1 MLVPVVLVA
10 ALLAADVYSLAPA
23 PKNMNGEYLTSQS
36 TNLFGKQTFNTDF
49 ASKGHEYFDV
59 YSPEI
64 NSTYGMVYWTQM
76 KDVSLPLNIKERFD
90 GKVIA
95 ITGYEMDQVL
105 KDETSVPINWAYNH
119 HYVGWIQ
126 GKNSEMVLAPARETE
141 HSYWMRGD
149 GTKYMARTKQPDA
162 DPTSAIPTSQIFA
175 EGNGGES
182 RKSFHGYPDGVAQL
196 VESPVKF
203 VLNPMQIDTYNRDLK
218 LGEPFKAGPLPPE
231 AESPQGADYSGL
243 LECPC
248 TDRLYKQISLTYS
261 TRNAGTCGSQNR
273 IYNAT
278 KCFDGIKQ
286 LENGI
291 VLKGAKII
299 NDPNRAA
306 GCTFDK
312 SASVGYFNNAVE
324 GNDCG
329 GGSVSD
335 VVASGIVE
343 NKLTGVQ
350 LNVTLKEN
358 NAFIQLSGPAAVWFG
373 VGLNANQMSDLP
385 YALIVSDI
393 NGKVTV
399 TERKLGSHAPGSELK
414 PSIKVIS
421 NTVTGKTRTVFLQR
435 PMAGRTD
442 DYYTFDLDQDN
453 TIPVI
458 LAAGSSLEFA
468 YHKVHDSTSL
478 SLFNEAAS
486 TCVCNTGTKGEIC
499 GNTVGGCIPF
509 GNTGGQ
515 DLRGKRCPDEPLSD
529 LAKQGNSI
537 CTVQQYQGGLRCCH
551 HKNILLSK
559 TQNPW
564 PGQILSYRMKF
575 RFWFQEYKPETKS
588 TKASHLNLVRFYWQ
602 TESFAGEYNVPKG
615 SLSRPG
621 TRKNAKGGYEYQI
634 TSQWQVE
641 DMVWGCDP
649 RTSSDH
655 CTGNVNG
662 THNTGIQLRYAGGHC
677 HAPSCA
683 YIELSTNATGE
694 WKQLCRQLPHI
705 GEGKIDKD
713 KYDEKGYIALPPC
726 LWGTKEEGLLEP
738 VTLPFGS
745 WLRSV
750 KINNSTNGHYGEMA
764 SWQMRG
770 VMV

>member
-1 MLVPVVLVA
+1 
-10 ALLAADVYSLAPA
+10 
-23 PKNMNGEYLTSQS
+23 
-36 TNLFGKQTFNTDF
+36 
-49 ASKGHEYFDV
+49 
-59 YSPEI
+59 
-64 NSTYGMVYWTQM
+64 
-76 KDVSLPLNIKERFD
+76 
-90 GKVIA
+90 
-95 ITGYEMDQVL
+95 
-105 KDETSVPINWAYNH
+105 
-119 HYVGWIQ
+119 
-126 GKNSEMVLAPARETE
+126 
-141 HSYWMRGD
+141 
-149 GTKYMARTKQPDA
+149 
-162 DPTSAIPTSQIFA
+162 
-175 EGNGGES
+175 
-182 RKSFHGYPDGVAQL
+182 
-196 VESPVKF
+196 
-203 VLNPMQIDTYNRDLK
+203 
-218 LGEPFKAGPLPPE
+218 
-231 AESPQGADYSGL
+231 
-243 LECPC
+243 
-248 TDRLYKQISLTYS
+248 
-261 TRNAGTCGSQNR
+261 
-273 IYNAT
+273 
-278 KCFDGIKQ
+278 
-286 LENGI
+286 
-291 VLKGAKII
+291 
-299 NDPNRAA
+299 
-306 GCTFDK
+306 
-312 SASVGYFNNAVE
+312 
-324 GNDCG
+324 
-329 GGSVSD
+329 
-335 VVASGIVE
+335 
-343 NKLTGVQ
+343 
-350 LNVTLKEN
+350 
-358 NAFIQLSGPAAVWFG
+358 
-373 VGLNANQMSDLP
+373 MSDLP